1 MRALIT
7 GGAGFVGQ
15 RLARAL
21 LLRGDDVVSA
31 GVHAQPAHWTLSAA
45 ERAAVQWMTADFR
58 NADQVDSAVTT
69 ARADAIFHLA
79 GVSFPPDADRT
90 PELTYDV
97 NAVGAVRLLGAIAR
111 AGIAGSSDP
120 VVLFAGSAVQYG
132 RHEDA
137 EMPLV
142 ESAALRPL
150 TVYAASKTAQEVAVL
165 QAFRQNATRAICV
178 RAFNHSGQGHPPQ
191 YVLPSLV
198 ARAKRI
204 RAGDAQAL
212 VIGND
217 VVRDYLHVD
226 DVVTAYLSLAER
238 GRAGEV
244 YNVASGVGI
253 STVQLARDVL
263 LRAGATAEI
272 SFEPALARSSDI
284 PILIGSSAKLARE
297 TGWAPRKTHIDIID
311 ELLNAEAD

>member
-15 RLARAL
+15 RLAHAL
-21 LLRGDDVVSA
+21 LIRGDDVVSA
-31 GVHAQPAHWTLSAA
+31 GVHAQSTHWTLSSA
-45 ERAAVQWMTADFR
+45 ERDAVEWVTADFR
-58 NADQVDSAVTT
+58 DADQVDRAVSA
-69 ARADAIFHLA
+69 AGADVIFHLA

-90 PELTYDV
+90 PEVTYDV
-97 NAVGAVRLLGAIAR
+97 NAIGAVRLLGAIMR
-111 AGIAGSSDP
+111 AGGAGSGDP

-132 RHEDA
+132 RHEDV
-137 EMPLV
+137 EMPLA
-142 ESAALRPL
+142 EGAELRPL
-150 TVYAASKTAQEVAVL
+150 TVYAASKTAQEVAAL
-165 QAFRQNATRAICV
+165 QAFRQSATRTICV

-198 ARAKRI
+198 ARAKRV
-204 RAGDAQAL
+204 RAGEANAL
-212 VIGND
+212 VVGND

-226 DVVTAYLSLAER
+226 DVVCAYLSLVER

-263 LRAGATAEI
+263 LRAGAAAEI

-284 PILIGSSAKLARE
+284 PTLIGSSTKLAHD
-297 TGWAPRKTHIDIID
+297 TGWAPKKTHIDIID